1 MTPSELPVWRSM
13 LFVPV
18 TAQRF
23 VDGAARRGADA
34 IILDL
39 EDAVALSEKER
50 ARKLG
55 GTLKMQ
61 TSATT
66 GTEVTV
72 SISFNAMEQQLEK
85 MEKNELAMNGM
96 DSYTR

>member
-39 EDAVALSEKER
+39 EDAVAASEKER
-50 ARKLG
+50 AR
-55 GTLKMQ
+55 TLVPEAARSCRAAAPMSS
-61 TSATT
+61 SAST
-66 GTEVTV
+66 GRY
-72 SISFNAMEQQLEK
+72 A
-85 MEKNELAMNGM
+85 
-96 DSYTR
+96 